1 MATFSSLGVQK
12 NYIKAIKELGISS
25 PSEIQEKTIP
35 VLLKSA
41 TDFIGL
47 AQTGTGKTAAFGLPV
62 LHHIDTS
69 SDDIQALILSPT
81 RELVQQIKKQLFK
94 FTKFNEQKVF
104 VEAVF
109 GGEKIDH
116 QMNNLKRTT
125 HIVVA
130 TPGRLIDL
138 IERGSVDI
146 SHVKTVILDENNQKL
161 NEIKSG
167 KIAIVI
173 MGMPYKCPPAPF
185 EASLLVDSMLRKRGI
200 RDSVEIDFYSPA
212 PITLPA
218 AGPEVSKKILD
229 LVNSEKIT
237 FHNSQKIK
245 HVESKKLIFENDE
258 YSFDILL
265 AIPPHIAPKIIYD
278 SNLAK
283 APGFIP
289 IDRDCKTPFENIFAV
304 GDVTSLTVIDSLV
317 VPKAGIFAEGEGIT
331 VAKNII
337 SKIESK
343 ETSAI
348 FDGKGGCFLESG
360 RDTASI
366 IEVDMFTNS
375 KPSTK
380 LTESTKDNLS
390 KKLDFEKER
399 LSKWL

>member
-1 MATFSSLGVQK
+1 MSDIPHVVILG
-12 NYIKAIKELGISS
+12 GG
-25 PSEIQEKTIP
+25 
-35 VLLKSA
+35 
-41 TDFIGL
+41 FGGL
-47 AQTGTGKTAAFGLPV
+47 AAANEIRNTLDSSKVKITIIDKKDWFMVGYAKLWIMNGTRTFENSIGSLNELP
-62 LHHIDTS
+62 
-69 SDDIQALILSPT
+69 
-81 RELVQQIKKQLFK
+81 KKQINFIKDEIIEINPKNNFIKIKSGNISFDFLIISMG
-94 FTKFNEQKVF
+94 
-104 VEAVF
+104 AVLAP
-109 GGEKIDH
+109 EKI
-116 QMNNLKRTT
+116 L
-125 HIVVA
+125 
-130 TPGRLIDL
+130 GL
-138 IERGSVDI
+138 IENGFNLYDHNQLI
-146 SHVKTVILDENNQKL
+146 EINQKL
-161 NEIKSG
+161 NKIKSG

-200 RDSVEIDFYSPA
+200 RDSVQIDFYSPA

-218 AGPEVSKKILD
+218 AGPEVSKQILD

-245 HVESKKLIFENDE
+245 CVESKKLIFENDE

-265 AIPPHIAPKIIYD
+265 AIPPHIAPKVIYD

-283 APGFIP
+283 EPGFIP
-289 IDRDCKTPFENIFAV
+289 IDRNCKTPFENIFAV
-304 GDVTSLTVIDSLV
+304 GDVTSLTVTDSMA

-343 ETSAI
+343 ETFVL

-366 IEVDMFTNS
+366 MEVDMFTNQ

>member
-1 MATFSSLGVQK
+1 MSHIPHVVILG
-12 NYIKAIKELGISS
+12 GG
-25 PSEIQEKTIP
+25 
-35 VLLKSA
+35 
-41 TDFIGL
+41 FGGL
-47 AQTGTGKTAAFGLPV
+47 AAANEIRNTLDSSKVKITIIDKKDWFMVGYAKLWIMNGTRTFENSIGSLNELP
-62 LHHIDTS
+62 
-69 SDDIQALILSPT
+69 
-81 RELVQQIKKQLFK
+81 KKQINFIK
-94 FTKFNEQKVF
+94 DEIIEINPENNFVKTKSENISFDF
-104 VEAVF
+104 LIISMGAVLAP
-109 GGEKIDH
+109 EKIS
-116 QMNNLKRTT
+116 
-125 HIVVA
+125 
-130 TPGRLIDL
+130 GL
-138 IERGSVDI
+138 IENGFNLYDHNQLNEI
-146 SHVKTVILDENNQKL
+146 NQKL
-161 NEIKSG
+161 NKIESG

-200 RDSVEIDFYSPA
+200 RDSVQIDFYSPA

-245 HVESKKLIFENDE
+245 RVESKKLIFENDE
-258 YSFDILL
+258 YHFDILL
-265 AIPPHIAPKIIYD
+265 AIPPHIAPKVIYD

-283 APGFIP
+283 EPGFIP
-289 IDRDCKTPFENIFAV
+289 IDRNCKTPFENIFAV
-304 GDVTSLTVIDSLV
+304 GDVTSLSVTDSIV

-337 SKIESK
+337 SKLESR
-343 ETSAI
+343 ETSVL

-360 RDTASI
+360 RDTASVL
-366 IEVDMFTNS
+366 EVDMFTNE

>member
-1 MATFSSLGVQK
+1 MSDIPHVVILG
-12 NYIKAIKELGISS
+12 GG
-25 PSEIQEKTIP
+25 
-35 VLLKSA
+35 
-41 TDFIGL
+41 FGGL
-47 AQTGTGKTAAFGLPV
+47 AAANEIRNTLDSSKVKITIIDKKDWFMVGYAKLWIMNGTRTFENSIGSLNELP
-62 LHHIDTS
+62 
-69 SDDIQALILSPT
+69 
-81 RELVQQIKKQLFK
+81 KKQINFIK
-94 FTKFNEQKVF
+94 DEIIEINPENNFIKTKSKNISFDF
-104 VEAVF
+104 LIISMGAVLAP
-109 GGEKIDH
+109 EKIS
-116 QMNNLKRTT
+116 
-125 HIVVA
+125 
-130 TPGRLIDL
+130 GL
-138 IERGSVDI
+138 IENGFNLYDHNQLNEI
-146 SHVKTVILDENNQKL
+146 NQKL
-161 NEIKSG
+161 NKIESG

-200 RDSVEIDFYSPA
+200 RDSVQIDFYSPA

-237 FHNSQKIK
+237 FHNSEKIK
-245 HVESKKLIFENDE
+245 RVESKKLIFENSE

-265 AIPPHIAPKIIYD
+265 AIPPHIAPKVIYD

-283 APGFIP
+283 EPGFIS
-289 IDRDCKTPFENIFAV
+289 IDRNCKTPFENIFAV
-304 GDVTSLTVIDSLV
+304 GDVTNLTVTDSIA

-337 SKIESK
+337 SKLESK
-343 ETSAI
+343 ETSAL

-366 IEVDMFTNS
+366 LEVDMFTNE

-380 LTESTKDNLS
+380 LTESTKNNLS